1 MKINNKINPEKD
13 GVEFINMYSKAKTSM
28 GRMIS
33 NFYHF
38 PIETEDGHFESVEGY
53 WYWLSLPVNKKT
65 EIMRRLYG
73 YKAKQTGRELRQEYG
88 EENLRFDDRFE
99 EKILAAIRYKV
110 ERNKNLIKDKYKDLP
125 IIHYYTFDGKVFD
138 VTEDFPW
145 LVNGITEIVKSV

>member
-1 MKINNKINPEKD
+1 MKITTKIDTTKD
-13 GVEFINMYSKAKTSM
+13 GLEYINMYSKAKTPL
-28 GRMIS
+28 GRMLS
-33 NFYHF
+33 DFFHF

-53 WYWLSLPVNKKT
+53 WYWLSLPINEET

-73 YKAKQTGRELRQEYG
+73 FQAKNKGRELRKKYG
-88 EENLRFDDRFE
+88 EENLRFDERFE

-110 ERNKNLIKDKYKDLP
+110 ERNKKLIKPEYKNLP

-145 LVNGITEIVKSV
+145 LVAGITDIVRTV